1 MHVVR
6 YTITM
11 IGEPMSLTTGI
22 KKIAFTVCLISAI
35 FFVAGCEKQPIGDT
49 TAGPKQAGENPETRV
64 SFDQLF
70 DVSGN
75 SVTPKKIIRY
85 SGKTFT
91 PEVPFESNV
100 VVLDGVPFTQLIGH
114 DAEIKKA
121 GEVTEIVKFY

>member
-1 MHVVR
+1 
-6 YTITM
+6 M
-11 IGEPMSLTTGI
+11 IGVPMTLTNEI
-22 KKIAFTVCLISAI
+22 KRIAFTACLISAI
-35 FFVAGCEKQPIGDT
+35 FFVASCENKPKGET
-49 TAGPKQAGENPETRV
+49 TTEPKQVAENPETRV

-75 SVTPKKIIRY
+75 NVTPKKVIRY

-100 VVLDGVPFTQLIGH
+100 FVFDGVPFTQLIGH

-121 GEVTEIVKFY
+121 GDVTEIVKFY